1 MKQSKV
7 EKKLASALKRRK
19 IKFKTQHKIK
29 INNKYHHVDFLVSP
43 KTVVEVDGKLFH
55 QYPTG
60 TSKDMMET
68 MMLRYMGYDVIRIWA
83 EELEKNMDFYV
94 NMIERS
100 VKPMFS
106 FNMF

>member
-1 MKQSKV
+1 
-7 EKKLASALKRRK
+7 
-19 IKFKTQHKIK
+19 
-29 INNKYHHVDFLVSP
+29 
-43 KTVVEVDGKLFH
+43 
-55 QYPTG
+55 
-60 TSKDMMET
+60 MET